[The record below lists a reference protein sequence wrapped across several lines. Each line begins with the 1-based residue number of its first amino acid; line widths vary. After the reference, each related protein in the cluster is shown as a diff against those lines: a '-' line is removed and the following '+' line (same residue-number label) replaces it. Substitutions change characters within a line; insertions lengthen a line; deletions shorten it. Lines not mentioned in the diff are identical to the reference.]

1 MLLLS
6 PTMSAAAHMVT
17 ELKSTKNPSCNVECR
32 LKGVQFLVSIYAQEI
47 MVVACAKEILED
59 LFLLLKTEG
68 GYKYL
73 TIFDFI
79 LGSGILK
86 IYY

>member
-1 MLLLS
+1 MAVLC
-6 PTMSAAAHMVT
+6 V
-17 ELKSTKNPSCNVECR
+17 
-32 LKGVQFLVSIYAQEI
+32 
-47 MVVACAKEILED
+47 KEILED